1 MKTKI
6 LFVCLG
12 NICRSPAAE
21 AIFLFKLKEKHLLD
35 KFQVDSAGTGGW
47 HAGSFADS
55 RMRKSALKRG
65 VVIESVARQI
75 TLDDFNKFDLILTMD
90 NSNLDDVKDLS
101 SQLVSPFKAQIEP
114 IVQFAKNTN
123 FLEVPDPYYGGDKGF
138 DEVLDLLEDAI
149 NGLILYIISKT

>member
-21 AIFLFKLKEKHLLD
+21 AIFLFKLKEKQLLD

-47 HAGSFADS
+47 HAGNLADS
-55 RMRKSALKRG
+55 RMRRSALNRG
-65 VVIESVARQI
+65 VIIESLARQI
-75 TLDDFNKFDLILTMD
+75 TLNDFHKFDLILTMD
-90 NSNLDDVKDLS
+90 NSNLKDVKDLS
-101 SQLVSPFKAQIEP
+101 SQLDKPFNAQIEP

-123 FLEVPDPYYGGDKGF
+123 LLEVPDPYYGGENGF
-138 DEVLDLLEDAI
+138 NEVLDLLEDAI
-149 NGLILYIISKT
+149 NGLILYITKT